1 MGLLKNKQNLN
12 ALKLVLYQEG
22 TDQITFN
29 LSKDKLLVGSYE
41 NCDIVLKDSHVSHY
55 HAIIFMNEDGGKF
68 LDLES
73 VNGVI
78 LNGTRIKESYFGV
91 GDVIKI
97 GNLELHVE
105 EYLASESLH
114 NLDQNISRYKTTID
128 TYIPTQKSSAD
139 LVLVDGEFCDIVF
152 TEPMHP
158 PLTDIPLKP
167 NSLDFTSY
175 IDTDENKI
183 LYPLFKKAD
192 QLAIQVTIMSNRQIL
207 NIEYLQLKD
216 GTYFISNKKSNR
228 RTIKI
233 ETLNSTTKL
242 PFIDIKGTDIEIHP
256 VKDFSMTN
264 FRQNIELST
273 KEPFKLTQNDILSF
287 YSNTV
292 QIIVQLVEAPPE
304 IKKVPFFDYDKHM
317 GKQSGIVF
325 GIYIALWLILTF
337 IININ
342 ELKKE
347 PVKNIAVVYRPAVRS
362 EVTSEQKSSGESTV
376 KPEDKGVEKNLR
388 PDDPIKQAK
397 QGPKTPT
404 EQQQSKAKQETSAK
418 TETKN
423 IKQIKTYNFAMAN
436 NLSSMLSSN
445 TNVENVKVNQNN
457 KAIASEG
464 FSNSVSDSSDLKSRK
479 IGDAGNL
486 GSGLKGKF
494 STSSGAQ
501 GLGSKQGIDT
511 TYVDPKTVVLGSMD
525 PELIRKILQEYL
537 PQFQHCY
544 QQELMRN
551 DAVKGV
557 VRLDFRINKDGAVSN
572 VSMSAKNAQF
582 SSRGVGCITQVMN
595 MINFP
600 QPKGGGVVDVTQPL
614 NFFSEKISG
623 R

>member
-22 TDQITFN
+22 TTPLTFN
-29 LSKDKLLVGSYE
+29 LSKNKLLVGSYE

-73 VNGVI
+73 INGVI
-78 LNGTRIKESYFGV
+78 LNGTRIKESYFGI
-91 GDVIKI
+91 GDIIKI
-97 GNLELHVE
+97 GNFELHVE
-105 EYLASESLH
+105 EYISSESLH
-114 NLDQNISRYKTTID
+114 NLDQHISTYKTAIE
-128 TYIPTQKSSAD
+128 TYIPTQKPSAD

-152 TEPMHP
+152 TQSMNSPVTE
-158 PLTDIPLKP
+158 IPLRP

-192 QLAIQVTIMSNRQIL
+192 HLAVQVTIMSCGHIL
-207 NIEYLQLKD
+207 NIEYLNLKD

-233 ETLNSTTKL
+233 ETLNSTSKL
-242 PFIDIKGTDIEIHP
+242 PFIDIKGTDIEVHP
-256 VKDFSMTN
+256 VKDFSMSN
-264 FRQNIELST
+264 FRQNIDLST

-304 IKKVPFFDYDKHM
+304 IKKVPFFDYDKQM
-317 GKQSGIVF
+317 GKRSGIVF
-325 GIYIALWLILTF
+325 GAYIALWLILTF

-362 EVTSEQKSSGESTV
+362 EITSEQKSSGEETV
-376 KPEDKGVEKNLR
+376 KPENKGVEKNLR
-388 PDDPIKQAK
+388 SDDPIKQAK
-397 QGPKTPT
+397 QGPKTPA
-404 EQQQSKAKQETSAK
+404 EQQSKAKQETAAK

-423 IKQIKTYNFAMAN
+423 IKQIKTYNFDMAN

-479 IGDAGNL
+479 TGDTGNL

-572 VSMSAKNAQF
+572 VSMTAKNAQF

-595 MINFP
+595 MISFP

>member
-22 TDQITFN
+22 ADPLIFN
-29 LSKDKLLVGSYE
+29 LSKNKLLVGSFE
-41 NCDIVLKDSHVSHY
+41 GCDIFLKDLHVSHY
-55 HAIIFMNEDGGKF
+55 HAIIFVNEDGGKF

-73 VNGVI
+73 LNGVI

-91 GDVIKI
+91 GDIIKI
-97 GNLELHVE
+97 GNFELHVE
-105 EYLASESLH
+105 EYFASEALQ
-114 NLDQNISRYKTTID
+114 NLDRNISRYKTAIE
-128 TYIPTQKSSAD
+128 TYIPTQKPSAD

-152 TEPMHP
+152 SQPMNDP
-158 PLTDIPLKP
+158 VTQIPLRP
-167 NSLDFTSY
+167 NSLDFSDY
-175 IDTDENKI
+175 VDTDENKI
-183 LYPLFKKAD
+183 LYPLFKKSD
-192 QLAIQVTIMSNRQIL
+192 RLAIQVTILSSGHVL
-207 NIEYLQLKD
+207 NIEYLNLKD
-216 GTYFISNKKSNR
+216 GSYYVSNKKANR

-256 VKDFSMTN
+256 IKDFSMSN
-264 FRQNIELST
+264 FRQNIDLST

-304 IKKVPFFDYDKHM
+304 IKKVPFFDYDKQM
-317 GKQSGIVF
+317 GKRSGIIF

-337 IININ
+337 VININ
-342 ELKKE
+342 DIKRE
-347 PVKNIAVVYRPAVRS
+347 PVKNIAVVYRPAIRS
-362 EVTSEQKSSGESTV
+362 ELTSEQKSSGEETI
-376 KPEDKGVEKNLR
+376 KPENKGVEKNLR

-397 QGPKTPT
+397 QGPKTPA
-404 EQQQSKAKQETSAK
+404 EKQSAAKQETAAK

-423 IKQIKTYNFAMAN
+423 IKQIKTYNFDMAN
-436 NLSSMLSSN
+436 NLSSMLNSN

-479 IGDAGNL
+479 TGDTGNL

-595 MINFP
+595 MISFP

>member
-1 MGLLKNKQNLN
+1 VGLLKNKQNLN

-22 TDQITFN
+22 TTPLTFN
-29 LSKDKLLVGSYE
+29 LSKNKLLVGSYE

-73 VNGVI
+73 INGVI
-78 LNGTRIKESYFGV
+78 LNGTRIKESYFGI
-91 GDVIKI
+91 GDIIKI
-97 GNLELHVE
+97 GNFELHVE
-105 EYLASESLH
+105 EYISSESLH
-114 NLDQNISRYKTTID
+114 NLDQHISTYKTAIE
-128 TYIPTQKSSAD
+128 TYIPTQKPSAD

-152 TEPMHP
+152 TQSMNSPVTE
-158 PLTDIPLKP
+158 IPLRP

-192 QLAIQVTIMSNRQIL
+192 HLAVQVTIMSCGHIL
-207 NIEYLQLKD
+207 NIEYLNLKD

-233 ETLNSTTKL
+233 ETLNSTSKL
-242 PFIDIKGTDIEIHP
+242 PFIDIKGTDIEVHP
-256 VKDFSMTN
+256 VKDFSMSN
-264 FRQNIELST
+264 FRQNIDLST

-304 IKKVPFFDYDKHM
+304 IKKVPFFDYDKQM
-317 GKQSGIVF
+317 GKRSGIVF
-325 GIYIALWLILTF
+325 GAYIALWLILTF

-362 EVTSEQKSSGESTV
+362 EITSEQKSSGEETV
-376 KPEDKGVEKNLR
+376 KPENKGVEKNLR
-388 PDDPIKQAK
+388 SDDPIKQAK
-397 QGPKTPT
+397 QGPKTPA
-404 EQQQSKAKQETSAK
+404 EQQSKAKQETAAK

-423 IKQIKTYNFAMAN
+423 IKQIKTYNFDMAN

-479 IGDAGNL
+479 TGDTGNL

-572 VSMSAKNAQF
+572 VSMTAKNAQF

-595 MINFP
+595 MISFP